1 MFSLWL
7 QPWISTYP
15 SLILTSELG
24 IHKLTVLEVT
34 TRLFPNL
41 QGKSN
46 NSHCSEA
53 AIDINLDVELIPRV
67 FALLVHDLEQ
77 KALILALKWHIILSR
92 CVQWGTKE
100 RKSSSRVY
108 LLSLWA
114 WFPESW
120 IKMIWNEKK
129 RVDVSNYSNEVI

>member
-1 MFSLWL
+1 MGWDLSETEHEDKERDLKRIIQNKGRFKAKRIKSSKPTPSLW
-7 QPWISTYP
+7 W
-15 SLILTSELG
+15 E
-24 IHKLTVLEVT
+24 
-34 TRLFPNL
+34 
-41 QGKSN
+41 
-46 NSHCSEA
+46 NS
-53 AIDINLDVELIPRV
+53 IVELIPRV